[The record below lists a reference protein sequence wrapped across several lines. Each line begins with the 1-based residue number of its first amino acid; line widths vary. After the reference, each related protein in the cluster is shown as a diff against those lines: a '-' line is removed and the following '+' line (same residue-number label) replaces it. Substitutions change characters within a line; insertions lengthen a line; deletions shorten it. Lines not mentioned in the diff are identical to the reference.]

1 MMHVNQKRKEK
12 SMDWKNTMLRKM
24 TVVMLGGVLLS
35 PFVSNAND
43 VGGHGSQAIGN
54 GGAGNHM
61 VISDQFNNDLDMTNI
76 VMDGDHMSGNSLHTN
91 NGNGYRAE
99 TTKTVITMGNSGGRN
114 SRTNGSRTWDDH
126 HENDHGNFT
135 TPTGGSYGHSGRSN
149 GTANYHSS
157 GSGMGGMH

>member
-1 MMHVNQKRKEK
+1 
-12 SMDWKNTMLRKM
+12 
-24 TVVMLGGVLLS
+24 
-35 PFVSNAND
+35 
-43 VGGHGSQAIGN
+43 
-54 GGAGNHM
+54 M